1 MRTAPII
8 IEHVSHWLEYFTLA
22 ELFFV
27 LNEDARISLFDKFRI
42 GKIASAVRHTFMSDQ
57 LDEHVKM
64 LIEDLSTAFCQS
76 RPLHKPTSLSSIM
89 IRQNDHFLVPF
100 RSSCP
105 SCNRTLDVSDAVQ
118 RRIRLY
124 CLNGSVV
131 IGTMITFHCH
141 QNHSNYLC
149 NNDNSSIM
157 IYPNFSRIN
166 NRNIYTHNSL
176 YHGNYI
182 YLGGDVAIE
191 RSVIDKYT
199 AQIIHHDFSIIGI
212 AASMNQE
219 AFNLG
224 YYQLAPIERRL
235 LSNILHAYLII
246 QIDLSMGYAS
256 VSVPCSLEDFSQW
269 AWEEFPRL
277 LTCFIYLWANHRTLI
292 GSCGE
297 HCSKCLV
304 VDGHQ
309 KSRRRICA
317 FKDVKVETEEMKELL
332 IGCCRTPVRWS
343 RFCSLHNKETLFTAN
358 KQSKPNSQ
366 KKKINQK
373 FIRYFS
379 KKSHKKNGHLNV
391 TGCRT
396 IKERSD
402 LYVQKC
408 TRSLGIIA
416 LVSNC
421 RIITSFSE
429 LYRSE
434 TIREIINL
442 FAITIRVAGQLAPT
456 CVYDDGCHLVKYI
469 KNHIGA
475 DLSQTPAMLLLDST
489 PISVDRSHFRNHVG
503 TFCRKTMNPDK
514 NPLLKDVNTQAAE
527 QTFSWLKQYAQIISN
542 LNYQRAP
549 LFMLVLFHLKNL
561 SKVKRSTSCIF
572 NIASAIPNVHG
583 VSLCHLAHNTFQH
596 SSTSQQNMQISI
608 NEKPTHSLNFQQID
622 LPQGTTDWDTKMRDI
637 MSKRN

>member
-1 MRTAPII
+1 
-8 IEHVSHWLEYFTLA
+8 
-22 ELFFV
+22 
-27 LNEDARISLFDKFRI
+27 
-42 GKIASAVRHTFMSDQ
+42 
-57 LDEHVKM
+57 
-64 LIEDLSTAFCQS
+64 
-76 RPLHKPTSLSSIM
+76 
-89 IRQNDHFLVPF
+89 
-100 RSSCP
+100 
-105 SCNRTLDVSDAVQ
+105 
-118 RRIRLY
+118 
-124 CLNGSVV
+124 
-131 IGTMITFHCH
+131 
-141 QNHSNYLC
+141 
-149 NNDNSSIM
+149 
-157 IYPNFSRIN
+157 
-166 NRNIYTHNSL
+166 
-176 YHGNYI
+176 
-182 YLGGDVAIE
+182 
-191 RSVIDKYT
+191 
-199 AQIIHHDFSIIGI
+199 
-212 AASMNQE
+212 MNQE

-366 KKKINQK
+366 KKKINRK

-442 FAITIRVAGQLAPT
+442 FAITIRGINLFQAIVLTLFNIFIVAGQLAPT

-514 NPLLKDVNTQAAE
+514 NPR
-527 QTFSWLKQYAQIISN
+527 
-542 LNYQRAP
+542 LN
-549 LFMLVLFHLKNL
+549 
-561 SKVKRSTSCIF
+561 
-572 NIASAIPNVHG
+572 
-583 VSLCHLAHNTFQH
+583 
-596 SSTSQQNMQISI
+596 
-608 NEKPTHSLNFQQID
+608 
-622 LPQGTTDWDTKMRDI
+622 
-637 MSKRN
+637 